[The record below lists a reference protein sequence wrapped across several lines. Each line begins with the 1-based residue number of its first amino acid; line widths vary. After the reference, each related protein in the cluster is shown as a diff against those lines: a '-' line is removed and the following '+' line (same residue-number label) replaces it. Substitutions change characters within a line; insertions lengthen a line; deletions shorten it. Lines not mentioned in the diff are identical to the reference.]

1 MLVPS
6 VRLPSLA
13 LALAAGLA
21 VATAL
26 APRPAD
32 AGGFDKKEGDAEKF
46 NEKASEDALKGFEAY
61 RKRDYQKARPLLE
74 KALEAG
80 HEADTCRSFLARI
93 AFFYAEDDVAR
104 DHLSKIAGK
113 TVYDKWLEIA
123 IEGPYRKV
131 FGGGAMLTEGKSP
144 KGRYFLVTDV
154 GYDPKQWEQ
163 LKPQIEA
170 LERKAETAKKPPPQ
184 LEALRKT
191 RSEGWTEVAQYCDL
205 IYEEYS
211 KVFKFP
217 KDEKLVSRVIVCRER
232 GDYLDFGKALGFDE
246 VDKTGGFYRPFMR
259 LLVVNAS
266 ETGKKYKHLWQSGRE
281 VLFHEAFHQF
291 IDYYIENSPTW
302 FNEGLATFFMEYDE
316 DPRTGRLQLGPVRK
330 TPIGAMG
337 MTDYQVVV
345 GALKP
350 TAKDP
355 LVPLDKLTA
364 DEAPDFYEKEKMYVR
379 YAQSW
384 GVIRFLVEAHPKGKK
399 ILIDYFKALKEGKNA
414 AEAQKSAFKG
424 EDWPK
429 LEKLFKAYFDRL

>member
-1 MLVPS
+1 MKMSRRS
-6 VRLPSLA
+6 VS
-13 LALAAGLA
+13 LA
-21 VATAL
+21 VALAIAAL
-26 APRPAD
+26 LAAATPPAL
-32 AGGFDKKEGDAEKF
+32 AGGFGKKEDDADKF

-80 HEADTCRSFLARI
+80 HEAETCRSFLARI

-104 DHLSKIAGK
+104 EHLANLPNKS
-113 TVYDKWLEIA
+113 VYDRWLEIA
-123 IEGPYRKV
+123 LDGPYRKV
-131 FGGGAMLTEGKSP
+131 LGGGALLTEGKSP
-144 KGRYFLVTDV
+144 RGRYFLVTDV

-163 LKPQIEA
+163 LKPQIES
-170 LERKAETAKKPPPQ
+170 LEKKAEKGKKPPAA
-184 LEALRKT
+184 LEALRRS
-191 RSEGWTEVAQYCDL
+191 RSEGWTEVAGYCDL

-232 GDYLDFGKALGFDE
+232 GDYIDFGKALGFDE
-246 VDKTGGFYRPFMR
+246 VDKTAGFYRPFMR

-281 VLFHEAFHQF
+281 TLFHEAFHQF

-316 DPRTGRLQLGPVRK
+316 DPAAGGRLTLGPVRK

-355 LVPLDKLTA
+355 LVPLEKLTA
-364 DEAPDFYEKEKMYVR
+364 GDTPDFYEKEKMYVR

-384 GVIRFLVEAHPKGKK
+384 GVVRFLVEGHPKGKK
-399 ILIDYFKALKEGKNA
+399 ILLEYFKALKDGKGA
-414 AEAQKSAFKG
+414 AEAQKAAFKG
-424 EDWPK
+424 EDWTK
-429 LEKLFKAYFDRL
+429 LEKAFKAYFDRL